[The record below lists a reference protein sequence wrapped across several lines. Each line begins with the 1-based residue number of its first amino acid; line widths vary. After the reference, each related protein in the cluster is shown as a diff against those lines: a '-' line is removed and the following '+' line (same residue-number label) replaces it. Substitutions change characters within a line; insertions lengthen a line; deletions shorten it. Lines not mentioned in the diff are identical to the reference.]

1 LKKKNPNASMT
12 DLSKIAGA
20 LWREMDESEKA
31 VFFSHIIC
39 LGRFQSEFTL
49 YKNLN
54 FKILVLL

>member
-1 LKKKNPNASMT
+1 MT